1 MAPTCVNLDS
11 SAANS
16 ETCTCGSSECD
27 ATKGLFCLLN
37 AQDPKDSTCTK
48 SRANPDDSCV
58 GCKDL
63 VGAKSGIAW
72 EDVDM
77 HGCDYYTVDE
87 ENDEKKICAFDG
99 AVDEGEG
106 AANAKW

>member
-37 AQDPKDSTCTK
+37 AHYPTDSKCTK
-48 SRANPDDSCV
+48 SRATPPDDSCV
-58 GCKDL
+58 GCEDL

-72 EDVDM
+72 DDGLGD
-77 HGCDYYTVDE
+77 GCAIFQTNDYCPSLGTSDY
-87 ENDEKKICAFDG
+87 
-99 AVDEGEG
+99 GEG
-106 AANAKW
+106 AANDKW